1 MLILAAQNL
10 NNFRF
15 QTNIVCDD
23 SVLGKSAVKI
33 FKLLAIHLN
42 KSLIRK
48 QQMLFKQGNR
58 TMKYN
63 RTRYKII
70 LVYTF

>member
-1 MLILAAQNL
+1 M
-10 NNFRF
+10 
-15 QTNIVCDD
+15 
-23 SVLGKSAVKI
+23 SVFWVKSAVKI
-33 FKLLAIHLN
+33 FKLLVIHLK

-48 QQMLFKQGNR
+48 QQMLFKQGKR

-70 LVYTF
+70 LVYTV